1 MTRKLMVF
9 TAAVAAFSVVT
20 TTGCD
25 NSKKQLE
32 ATLAQVQTISAE
44 KDSLLKDVMAT
55 SQFIAEVNG
64 ELAKVRS
71 RTAGK
76 PVQGKAGEMES
87 SMSPTQQREAIKA
100 RVAELATRLN
110 ESESRLTASRNR
122 VRDLTANNS
131 ALQAQLAGYDST
143 IAGFQKMIDQQKGE
157 IASLTE
163 QVNALQVEVATLKQD
178 KVVLT
183 AQKDTVVAEKTAL
196 VVEKNTVYYVIGSE
210 DELFKKGIIAKQ
222 GGMLGFGKTAVP
234 GAALNPAD
242 FTAVDRTN
250 VMEIAFPKT
259 DKAYKIVSRQD
270 ITALATSPDRSN
282 RIKGGLK
289 ITDAVKFWAPS
300 KFLILMEQ

>member
-1 MTRKLMVF
+1 MTRKILVF
-9 TAAVAAFSVVT
+9 TAALAAVTVAA
-20 TTGCD
+20 CD
-25 NSKKQLE
+25 GSKKQLE
-32 ATLAQVQTISAE
+32 ATLAQVQQISAE

-71 RTAGK
+71 RTAGR
-76 PVQGKAGEMES
+76 PVAGKAGELES
-87 SMSPTQQREAIKA
+87 NLSPAEQREAIKT
-100 RVAELATRLN
+100 RVSELTTRLN

-131 ALQAQLAGYDST
+131 ALATQLAGYDST
-143 IAGFQKMIDQQKGE
+143 IASFQKMIDQQKGE

-163 QVNALQVEVATLKQD
+163 QINALQAENTSLKQD
-178 KVVLT
+178 KVVLA
-183 AQKDTVVAEKTAL
+183 AQKDTVIAEKAAL
-196 VVEKNTVYYVIGSE
+196 VVEKNTVYYVIGTE

-222 GGMLGFGKTAVP
+222 GGMLGLGKTAVP
-234 GAALNPAD
+234 GAALNPSD

-250 VMEIAFPKT
+250 VMDIAFPKT

-270 ITALATSPDRSN
+270 ITALETAPDKSN

>member
-1 MTRKLMVF
+1 MTRKLMVL
-9 TAAVAAFSVVT
+9 TAAVAAISVAA
-20 TTGCD
+20 CD

-32 ATLAQVQTISAE
+32 ATLAQVQQISAE

-55 SQFIAEVNG
+55 STFIAEVNG

-76 PVQGKAGEMES
+76 PVAGKAGELES
-87 SMSPTQQREAIKA
+87 NLTPAQQREAIKS
-100 RVAELATRLN
+100 RITELTQRMN

-131 ALQAQLAGYDST
+131 ALQTQLAGYDST
-143 IAGFQKMIDQQKGE
+143 IAGFQKMIDQQKSE

-163 QVNALQVEVATLKQD
+163 QVNALQAENATLKQD
-178 KVVLT
+178 KVVLA
-183 AQKDTVVAEKTAL
+183 AQKDTLTAEKTAL
-196 VVEKNTVYYVIGSE
+196 VVEKNTVYYVIGTE
-210 DELFKKGIIAKQ
+210 DELFRKGIIAKQ
-222 GGMLGFGKTAVP
+222 GGMLGLGKTAVP

-250 VMEIAFPKT
+250 VMDIAFPKA
-259 DKAYKIVSRQD
+259 DRAYKIVSRQD
-270 ITALATSPDRSN
+270 LTALATAPDKSN